1 MLLLDKPR
9 RLSTDIDIIV
19 ELLGDEVEDVI
30 YSYKALR
37 DVKQGQPS
45 KGLKYK
51 VLRPKVV
58 FLSAAFGLSFLVGGN
73 LTKGRKWQGC
83 GYTMVNGYDPYVGID
98 RKYNK
103 NAAT

>member
-1 MLLLDKPR
+1 M
-9 RLSTDIDIIV
+9 DIDIIV
-19 ELLGDEVEDVI
+19 EMLGDEVEDVI

-58 FLSAAFGLSFLVGGN
+58 FLSAAFGEV
-73 LTKGRKWQGC
+73 WH
-83 GYTMVNGYDPYVGID
+83 VNDISDISIV
-98 RKYNK
+98 
-103 NAAT
+103 